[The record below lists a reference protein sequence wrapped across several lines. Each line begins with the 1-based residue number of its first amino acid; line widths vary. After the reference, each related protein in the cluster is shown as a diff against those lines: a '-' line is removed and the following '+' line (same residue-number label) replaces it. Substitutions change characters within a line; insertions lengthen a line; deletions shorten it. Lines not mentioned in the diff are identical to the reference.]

1 MDELRVNIDLADR
14 EILKYFCLRM
24 ETAKAIGEYKE
35 AHGLPTLDAAR
46 EAKKL
51 DAAAAAVPEKFAPYA
66 RELMVQLMALSR
78 AYQNET
84 RGLPKKENDHA

>member
-1 MDELRVNIDLADR
+1 MDELRQNIDLADR

-51 DAAAAAVPEKFAPYA
+51 DAAAAAVPEKYAPYA
-66 RELMVQLMALSR
+66 RKLMESLMALSR
-78 AYQNET
+78 EYQNET
-84 RGLPKKENDHA
+84 RGLPKEEH

>member
-1 MDELRVNIDLADR
+1 MDELRKNIDLADR

-24 ETAKAIGEYKE
+24 ETAKAIGEYKQ
-35 AHGLPTLDAAR
+35 ARGLPTLDPAR

-51 DAAAAAVPEKFAPYA
+51 DAAAAAVPEQYAPYA
-66 RELMVQLMALSR
+66 RALMEQLMALSR

-84 RGLPKKENDHA
+84 RGLPQEENDHA